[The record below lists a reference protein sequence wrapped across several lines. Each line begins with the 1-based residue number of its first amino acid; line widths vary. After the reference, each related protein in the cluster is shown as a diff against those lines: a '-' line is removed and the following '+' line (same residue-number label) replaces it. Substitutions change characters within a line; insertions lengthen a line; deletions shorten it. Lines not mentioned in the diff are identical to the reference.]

1 MTRTRVAVAG
11 ILALAVLV
19 GIGAIGWGLGRASA
33 PEPPIVVAAG
43 PAPSAAATIDTLPNA
58 LSSPTSTP
66 SLSPSTAPLPVLL
79 TAAPGL
85 TNTPTTAS
93 GFRVT
98 RAGIDPIALASQL
111 ALAFG
116 ITDDPRS
123 SSSQVVVGDNPDVT
137 VNLTPLL
144 TWEFADA
151 RAAAS
156 APPGK
161 LPTRQQAIDVSSTLL
176 GKLGV
181 DIASVDWQVDRV
193 DQGVRVTGWQLV
205 VGQRSSLSWTVTIG
219 RSGSVVSATGFAA
232 GLQEV
237 PGYTVVGAAFAVQRS
252 GIAPWTALP
261 PVAVV
266 AAPAP
271 AASPTAAP
279 DGRLQVPT
287 QQVVVTDAVLGLAQ
301 YAQPDG
307 SLLILPSYR
316 LNGADGSAWSILAIT
331 GTDVSFGPDPTPSA
345 P

>member
-11 ILALAVLV
+11 ILALAIVI

-43 PAPSAAATIDTLPNA
+43 PAASSAPTLASLPIA
-58 LSSPTSTP
+58 LSSPSTS
-66 SLSPSTAPLPVLL
+66 STSSPLPVLL
-79 TAAPGL
+79 SAAPGL
-85 TNTPTTAS
+85 ANTPTTAT
-93 GFRVT
+93 GYRIT
-98 RAGIDPIALASQL
+98 RTGVDPLALASQL

-116 ITDDPRS
+116 IDDDPRS
-123 SSSQVVVGDNPDVT
+123 SNSQIVIGDDPDLT
-137 VNLTPLL
+137 VNLTPLI
-144 TWEFADA
+144 TWEFADT

-161 LPTRQQAIDVSSTLL
+161 LPTRQQAIDVAAALL
-176 GKLGV
+176 GSIGV
-181 DIASVDWQVDRV
+181 DLASVDWQVDRV
-193 DQGVRVTGWQLV
+193 DQGVRVTAWQLV
-205 VGQRSSLSWTVTIG
+205 EGQRSSLSWTITIG
-219 RSGSVVSATGFAA
+219 RSGSVVAATGFAA
-232 GLQEV
+232 GLQAV

-261 PVAVV
+261 PVPIAAATIPSATPTPAV
-266 AAPAP
+266 
-271 AASPTAAP
+271 

-287 QQVVVTDAVLGLAQ
+287 LQVVVTDAVLGLAQ

-316 LNGADGSAWSILAIT
+316 LTGSDGSAWSILAVT

-345 P
+345 S